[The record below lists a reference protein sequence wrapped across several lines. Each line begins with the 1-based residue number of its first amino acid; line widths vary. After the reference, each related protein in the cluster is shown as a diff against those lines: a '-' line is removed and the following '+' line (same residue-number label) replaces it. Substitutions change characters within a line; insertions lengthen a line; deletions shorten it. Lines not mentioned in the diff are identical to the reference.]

1 MYFAK
6 KLISGAKRP
15 RVGSIRVNI
24 LVETK
29 YDLGPEQEDF
39 DWAMDPVEDS
49 GFPPGQGSGHWL
61 LPDQAGCLQWSDL
74 HSRYILPA
82 V

>member
-1 MYFAK
+1 MVFIIFYLFIQKAK
-6 KLISGAKRP
+6 RAKRP

-61 LPDQAGCLQWSDL
+61 
-74 HSRYILPA
+74 
-82 V
+82 

>member
-6 KLISGAKRP
+6 KLIPGAKRP

-61 LPDQAGCLQWSDL
+61 
-74 HSRYILPA
+74 
-82 V
+82 